1 MIRKK
6 RKLEVDLT
14 PKIKKLEIIT
24 KGLVSNQVQG
34 RYQSVFKGRGLEFE
48 SYRPYAPDDDA
59 SMIDW
64 KATAKGGQVLVKEY
78 REERNLNIFFLI
90 DASDSMVFGSTQKLK
105 SEFAAEVVSSL
116 AFTMLEAGDKIGFA
130 TFSDKITNINAPGD
144 GKEKFFALTRT
155 LVDSENYGGLF
166 EFDTAAKFLL
176 EYLKGESL
184 VIIVSDFVGLR
195 ENWTEHLKMAA
206 KKFDIICIMVR
217 DPRDRTLPD
226 ERIQVMLA
234 DPYTK
239 EKTIVDAKLIREAY
253 EEYVKRQEEEIGDT
267 LRSLN
272 VELLSIST
280 DKPFIKPLMTFF
292 NRRQRK
298 WR

>member
-1 MIRKK
+1 M
-6 RKLEVDLT
+6 
-14 PKIKKLEIIT
+14 
-24 KGLVSNQVQG
+24 QG